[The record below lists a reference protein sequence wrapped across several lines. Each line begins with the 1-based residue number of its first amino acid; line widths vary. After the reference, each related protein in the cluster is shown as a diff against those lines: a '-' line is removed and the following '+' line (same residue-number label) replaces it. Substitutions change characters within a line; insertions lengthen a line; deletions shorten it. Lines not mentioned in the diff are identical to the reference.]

1 MAKTYRQRVEQNTA
15 RLNEI
20 NRLARDIAEG
30 FPQVA
35 NKRRKT
41 LCKKSLLKFCL
52 TYFKPKLPLKF
63 SADHIHC
70 LELMQNCIQ
79 NGGLFSLAMP
89 RASGKS
95 TLTECATL
103 WALLYGYR
111 RFVVLIGASQAA
123 SQEMLDSIRMQLQ
136 CNEQLYADFPQVC
149 FPIRK
154 IDGITKRC
162 IAQTYNNVRTRI
174 TLNAD
179 QLTLPTIADSVA
191 SGSIIKVSSITG
203 RIRGM
208 RETTPQGES
217 IRPDFFILDDIQS
230 TESANSAE
238 QCRKRLQ
245 IINSDVLGLAGAGK
259 KISGFNLCTVI
270 SKGDVADQ
278 LLDKAKHPQWNGQ
291 RVKMLKAMPTAEKLW
306 AQYANIRAD
315 SLRCNGNIKQAT
327 AFYRR
332 NKKAM
337 DQGAQVYWDQRFNA
351 DQLSAV
357 QNAMNL
363 YIQDENSFYSE
374 YQNEPL
380 SLQADTYT
388 QLTANTLATKVNNM
402 QKGIIPLACNRVTC
416 YVDVQKKCLFYIVMA
431 WSDDYTGAIVD
442 YGTYPQNTDS
452 HFTLSNIK
460 NTIQKKYPH
469 HSLQAALYA
478 TLDSFTALI
487 MAKDWLRE
495 DGLPLKVQRCMVD
508 ANWGQT
514 TELVYKFCRQS
525 AYSALLL
532 PSHGK
537 GITASSKPIN
547 EYRRAAGDRFG
558 YNWYV
563 PRGVGKRAVRHIIYD
578 TNFYKTFTVNKI
590 ALPIGTKGEIS
601 IYGNSRTNHDILF
614 EHFTAE
620 YSIETSSKGRSVNEW
635 KVKPNRDNHW
645 LDCLVGNV
653 VCANF
658 IGIEVKE
665 AETRNRTK
673 QRISLKAKAEKAEQ
687 TAVEVNISADDN
699 GTIGKS
705 GRLSLAELAKK
716 KRS

>member
-1 MAKTYRQRVEQNTA
+1 MAKTYRQRVQQNTA
-15 RLNEI
+15 RLNEL
-20 NRLARDIAEG
+20 NRLARDIANE
-30 FPQVA
+30 FPAVV

-52 TYFKPKLPLKF
+52 TYFKERLPLKF
-63 SADHIHC
+63 SADHIRT
-70 LELMQNCIQ
+70 LEKMQSAIMQ
-79 NGGLFSLAMP
+79 GGLFSLAMP

-95 TLTECATL
+95 TLTECAAI
-103 WALLYGYR
+103 WALVYGYR
-111 RFVVLIGASQAA
+111 RFVVLIGASENA
-123 SQEMLDSIRMQLQ
+123 SMEILNSIRMELEINDLLLQ
-136 CNEQLYADFPQVC
+136 DFPEIC

-162 IAQTYNNVRTRI
+162 IAQTYNNIRTRI

-179 QLTLPTIADSVA
+179 QITLPTIADSVA

-208 RETTPQGES
+208 RETTAQGES

-230 TESANSAE
+230 TESANSVE

-278 LLDKAKHPQWNGQ
+278 LLDSSKHPQWNGE
-291 RVKMLKAMPTAEKLW
+291 RIKMLKTFPTAEKLW
-306 AQYANIRAD
+306 AEYANIRAD
-315 SLRCNGNIKQAT
+315 SLRSQGNIKLAT
-327 AFYRR
+327 AFYRANR
-332 NKKAM
+332 KQM
-337 DQGAQVYWDQRFNA
+337 DQGAQVYWQQRFNA
-351 DQLSAV
+351 DQLSAI

-363 YIQDENSFYSE
+363 YIQDANSFYSQ

-380 SLQADTYT
+380 SLQTDTYT
-388 QLTANTLATKVNNM
+388 QLTANALATKVNNL
-402 QKGIIPLACNRVTC
+402 KRGTVPLACNRITA
-416 YVDVQKKCLFYIVMA
+416 YVDIQKKCLFYIVMA
-431 WSDDYTGAIVD
+431 WTEDFTGAVID
-442 YGTYPQNTDS
+442 YGTFPQNTNS
-452 HFTLSNIK
+452 HFTLSNLK
-460 NTIQKKYPH
+460 NTIQQKFPH

-478 TLDSFTALI
+478 TLDEFTAWL
-487 MAKDWLRE
+487 MAKDWLRQ
-495 DGLPLKVQRCMVD
+495 DGLPLRIQRCMVD

-537 GITASSKPIN
+537 GITASQKPIN

-558 YNWYV
+558 YNWYL
-563 PRGVGKRAVRHIIYD
+563 PRAVGKRALRHIIYD
-578 TNFYKTFTVNKI
+578 TNFFKTFTVNKI
-590 ALPIGTKGEIS
+590 ALPLGTKGEIS
-601 IYGNSRTNHDILF
+601 IYGNSRTNHDVLF
-614 EHFTAE
+614 EQFTAE
-620 YSIETSSKGRSVNEW
+620 YSIETSSKGRTVNQW
-635 KVKPNRDNHW
+635 KVKPNRDNHFF
-645 LDCLVGNV
+645 DCLTGNV

-658 IGIEVKE
+658 IGIQVKQ
-665 AETRNRTK
+665 AETRKLPK
-673 QRISLKAKAEKAEQ
+673 QRISLKAKAEKSEQ
-687 TAVEVNISADDN
+687 PTVAMDISADS
-699 GTIGKS
+699 TIGKS
-705 GRLSLAELAKK
+705 GRLSLAELAKM